1 MRSEKAASLASARN
15 HGELPAMNAPALTT
29 RPSGT
34 SPEQLRAYS
43 TLLNSVFQTEKFS
56 TAALAW
62 RYRDNPAGQVVGV
75 DAWDGERLAAHYVTC
90 PVDARIDGKK
100 VRGLLSLN
108 TATHPDYQGRGLFTQ
123 LAQAA
128 FEQGAASGH
137 SFVIG
142 VANANSTPG
151 FLRKL
156 AFQDVGPLQAGLLA
170 RRPVRFTG
178 AAVQYEGDW
187 DEAHL
192 AWRLANPEGRYVRA
206 RSGGLTGVWARTH
219 LPFIRCG
226 AFLADPGLSRPG
238 FGPLGT
244 TLFIGL
250 EPRLNLG
257 VQGFMPIP
265 ERLKPSPLNL
275 IWRSLRKDAPAKLE
289 TGAVALNFLDFDP
302 Y

>member
-1 MRSEKAASLASARN
+1 MTAQ
-15 HGELPAMNAPALTT
+15 ALTT

-34 SPEQLRAYS
+34 SPEQLQAYS
-43 TLLNSVFQTEKFS
+43 TLLNSVFQTTKFS
-56 TAALAW
+56 VEALAW
-62 RYRDNPAGQVVGV
+62 RYRDNPAGAVVGV

-90 PVDARIDGKK
+90 PVDARVDGKAVK
-100 VRGLLSLN
+100 GLLSLN
-108 TATHPDYQGRGLFTQ
+108 TATHPDYQGQGLFTR

-128 FEQGAASGH
+128 FDQGAASGH

-170 RRPVRFTG
+170 RRPARFSD
-178 AAVQYEGDW
+178 APVQYEGDW
-187 DEAHL
+187 DAAHL
-192 AWRLANPEGRYVRA
+192 AWRLANPAGRYAKA

-226 AFLADPGLSRPG
+226 AFLRDPSLSRPAL
-238 FGPLGT
+238 GPLGT

-257 VQGFMPIP
+257 VQGFLPIP
-265 ERLKPSPLNL
+265 DRFKPSPLNL
-275 IWRSLRKDAPAKLE
+275 IWRSLGKGAPARLE
-289 TGAVALNFLDFDP
+289 PGAVALNFLDFDP